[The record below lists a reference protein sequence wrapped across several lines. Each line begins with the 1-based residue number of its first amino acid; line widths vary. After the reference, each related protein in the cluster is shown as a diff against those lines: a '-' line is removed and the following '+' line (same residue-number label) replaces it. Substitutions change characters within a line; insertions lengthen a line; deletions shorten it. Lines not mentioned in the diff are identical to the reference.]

1 MYIIYHH
8 LPYIFIRNKSGL
20 FHSNMLLDV
29 KVAVAGHIFSQAIK
43 LLSDLSPKYTA
54 KNSLWLQQSI
64 MCKTF
69 IYA

>member
-54 KNSLWLQQSI
+54 KN
-64 MCKTF
+64 
-69 IYA
+69 